1 MVARAHQLLDL
12 NRHRGVQSTTGDLGR
27 GRNFWVH
34 QRGGRPCR
42 RCGTRVVETMLGDV
56 GRERTTYACPACQ
69 R

>member
-1 MVARAHQLLDL
+1 MVTRAHQLLDL
-12 NRHRGVQSTTGDLGR
+12 NRHRAIQSTTGDLAR

-34 QRGGRPCR
+34 QRGGQPCR
-42 RCGTRVVETMLGDV
+42 RCGTRVVETMLGDA